1 MKRLAML
8 LTILFLLV
16 VAAPSFAQDSN
27 QQKRRNRL
35 HQHMKY
41 KPSES
46 HEHMKHS
53 KSGGPKTSEY
63 YRKNSGKLRH
73 RSKNYS
79 THGTSATSGDTHDVV
94 ENETKWERRQRK
106 AREFNARMKKEK
118 EEYER
123 QQRLYKKQKQEV
135 EKRNEEIRKRNEEIR
150 KRNEEI
156 RQHNDD
162 QARQKA
168 HEIREKYRFDRQHR
182 LRTGG
187 SSRDS
192 GGDSNWK
199 PYSGQVDPNRP
210 YSYDEN

>member
-41 KPSES
+41 KPSTS

-63 YRKNSGKLRH
+63 YRKNNVKPRN
-73 RSKNYS
+73 RSRNYS
-79 THGTSATSGDTHDVV
+79 TSGTSATSGDTHDVV

-106 AREFNARMKKEK
+106 IREFNARMKKEK

-150 KRNEEI
+150 
-156 RQHNDD
+156 QYNDD

-168 HEIREKYRFDRQHR
+168 HEIIEKYRFDRQNR

-187 SSRDS
+187 SSEDS

-210 YSYDEN
+210 YTYDED

>member
-63 YRKNSGKLRH
+63 YRKNSGKRRPRNTTRY

-79 THGTSATSGDTHDVV
+79 TYGTSATSGDTHDVV

-106 AREFNARMKKEK
+106 SREFNARMKKEK

-123 QQRLYKKQKQEV
+123 RQRLYKKQKQEV
-135 EKRNEEIRKRNEEIR
+135 EKHNAEIR

-156 RQHNDD
+156 RQYNDD

-168 HEIREKYRFDRQHR
+168 HEINEKYRFDQQYRQ
-182 LRTGG
+182 RTGG

-192 GGDSNWK
+192 GGYSNWK

-210 YSYDEN
+210 YSYDED